1 MQACACVCVPFFTV
15 YLNGKLLSSLS
26 AFICGEQQ
34 EKIKQSPLPCQSTR
48 TKKEKNKHDD
58 GRRKTSA
65 PLSFFKR
72 LWLLLRGEKERER
85 ERERGRFSYR
95 DAWNRKKKNEKKH
108 NRASLSLSHSSRL
121 ILTKKNTLK
130 ALALLLWK
138 RILSRER
145 RTQREK
151 ERESERESREEYE
164 SDERGRDGRL
174 CLFFLIFIS
183 PILNVV
189 KGGFWKE
196 KLTQKKKFSAI
207 SGYYYR
213 YQKCLCD

>member
-108 NRASLSLSHSSRL
+108 NRASLSHSSRL
-121 ILTKKNTLK
+121 ILTKKKHTKGARASSLK
-130 ALALLLWK
+130 KNFVEGATNAE
-138 RILSRER
+138 RER
-145 RTQREK
+145 